1 MNRHF
6 HVYKTGRLTVV
17 GFAARHLAEPEYR
30 VACRDELLRLI
41 DEHSC
46 EVLVVDLMEVDI
58 VSSWVLGIL
67 AAVRSHGIDVEL
79 YHPSPEIRE
88 ILAITHLDDLLHVRH
103 DAERARRAER
113 SVT

>member
-6 HVYKTGRLTVV
+6 YVYKTGRLTVI
-17 GFAARHLAEPEYR
+17 GFAARHLAEPESR

-41 DEHSC
+41 DEHAC
-46 EVLVVDLMEVDI
+46 EVLVVDLMDVDI

-88 ILAITHLDDLLHVRH
+88 ILAVTHLDDLLHVRH
-103 DAERARRAER
+103 DAVHARARR